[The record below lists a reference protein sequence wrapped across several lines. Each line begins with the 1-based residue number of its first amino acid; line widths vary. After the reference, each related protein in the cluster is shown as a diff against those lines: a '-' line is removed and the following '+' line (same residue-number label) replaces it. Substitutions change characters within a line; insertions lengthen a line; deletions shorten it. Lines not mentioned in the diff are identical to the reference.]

1 MPESRNFEGS
11 GQKAIL
17 GAMIRLAHIFVS
29 LALFE
34 GYFS

>member
-1 MPESRNFEGS
+1 MPGSRNLEGS
-11 GQKAIL
+11 VQKAIL

-34 GYFS
+34 GYFN